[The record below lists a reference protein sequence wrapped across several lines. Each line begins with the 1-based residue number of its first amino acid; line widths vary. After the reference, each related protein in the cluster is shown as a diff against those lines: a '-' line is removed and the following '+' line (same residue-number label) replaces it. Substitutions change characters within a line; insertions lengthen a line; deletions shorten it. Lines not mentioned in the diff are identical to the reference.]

1 MGFFQKL
8 KLGFQRFMTGRT
20 GVDHLGLFLI
30 WAGIILNFLG
40 LIPYMG
46 ILGTIGTAC
55 YIYAFFRM
63 LSRNKAKRYRE
74 NYWFVQKTTP
84 YTTKARQA
92 MVRFKNRKQYR
103 YFNCLNC
110 KSKLKLPRNVGEV
123 TVTCGNCKHSFRKK
137 A

>member
-8 KLGFQRFMTGRT
+8 KLGLQRFMSGRT
-20 GVDHLGLFLI
+20 GVDHLNLFLI
-30 WAGIILNFLG
+30 WAGIILNFLS
-40 LIPYMG
+40 LIPHMG
-46 ILGTIGTAC
+46 FLGTIGFAC
-55 YIYAFFRM
+55 YVYALFRM
-63 LSRNKAKRYRE
+63 LSRNKSARYRE

-84 YTTKARQA
+84 AATKIRQA
-92 MVRFKNRKQYR
+92 LVRFKNRKQYR
-103 YFNCLNC
+103 YFNCPNC